1 MRPSGVR
8 VTVTPPLPNP
18 ERIDLM
24 RSLYLKAVNHIVSLG
39 FSRDTAESIAGMEL
53 DGLDGREAHYEM
65 LLEMNTH
72 ALSELLRSL
81 TR

>member
-1 MRPSGVR
+1 
-8 VTVTPPLPNP
+8 
-18 ERIDLM
+18 M

-81 TR
+81 PR